1 MKRYFI
7 YCLTLALLA
16 GCSSARRRSAT
27 SSGPASASA
36 PVQRS
41 EGAAMVVKSKFLDNG
56 SSVRVYLSVD
66 PGREVALGQFPAQF
80 EIKYTVAPEY
90 GSRAVLQSGT
100 VALRPG
106 ETLFRSG
113 SWYTAQ
119 FDVPKASNRDVFTA
133 VLMADINDQTGG
145 RRVQQ
150 DVPLRFQSGKVGDYF
165 AFFDKNGQV
174 PQLLNYVTVGD
185 TVQLR
190 ALSGKDTT
198 FRGFHYSYEFEQ
210 ALSPLTT
217 EPRRPTRQL
226 FTDSAF
232 TVRTNSPLQLT
243 REGLYYFVRD
253 TTENFGIGL
262 LGVDDRYPRMTRP
275 EKLTRPVVY
284 ISTNAEYA
292 DVTNVRDREFKK
304 ALDRYWL
311 ALNSGNQQSARRT
324 IRAFYRRVEQANRLF
339 TTYKEGWKTDKGMV
353 YIIMGSPNRV
363 QRSKDKEVWVYTR
376 RSSQFSEINFTF
388 NKRANQFVDEHY
400 ELSRF
405 VEFQPIWIPAVEAW
419 RNGEVDQ

>member
-7 YCLTLALLA
+7 YFFAILLLA
-16 GCSSARRRSAT
+16 GCSSARRNAAPSGP
-27 SSGPASASA
+27 SSGSA

-41 EGAAMVVKSKFLDNG
+41 EGQAMVVKSKFLDNG
-56 SSVRVYLSVD
+56 SAVRVYLSVD
-66 PGREVALGQFPAQF
+66 PGREVALEQFPAQF
-80 EIKYTVAPEY
+80 EIKYTVAPDY
-90 GSRAVLQSGT
+90 GSRSVLQSGAA
-100 VALRPG
+100 ALRPG
-106 ETLFRSG
+106 ETLFRHG
-113 SWYTAQ
+113 SWYTAV
-119 FDVPKASNRDVFTA
+119 FDVPKPTNRDVFTA
-133 VLMADINDQTGG
+133 VLLADVNDQAGSH
-145 RRVQQ
+145 RVQH
-150 DVPLRFQSGKVGDYF
+150 DVLLRFQSGKVSDYY
-165 AFFDKNGQV
+165 AFFDKAGQV
-174 PQLLNYVTVGD
+174 PRLLNYVTVGD

-190 ALSGKDTT
+190 SLGGKDTT
-198 FRGFHYSYEFEQ
+198 FRAFHYSYELEA

-232 TVRTNSPLQLT
+232 AVRTNSLLQLPQQ
-243 REGLYYFVRD
+243 GLYYFVRD

-262 LGVDDRYPRMTRP
+262 LSVDDRYPRLTRP
-275 EKLTRPVVY
+275 EKLTRPLIY
-284 ISTNAEYA
+284 MSTNTEYA

-304 ALDRYWL
+304 GLDRYWL
-311 ALNSGNQQSARRT
+311 ALNSGNQQTARRT

-363 QRSKDKEVWVYTR
+363 QRTKDKEVWVYTR

-388 NKRANQFVDEHY
+388 NKRANQFVEDHY

-405 VEFQPIWIPAVEAW
+405 VEFQPIWIPAIEAW